1 MFKIWK
7 KHSINQI
14 NIIAILFAGIFAAVS
29 AFVIIFNEY
38 REFEKDIVTTE
49 VNYLKN
55 QKRRAVEQT
64 SRLYR
69 LIDYRYAELKDK
81 EPSTQNYH
89 ISEEVGIVLDD
100 SNIGGYIFIYDKN
113 RDVIYKSKKFND
125 NALVIK
131 KLFYASKKGG
141 SFLTFEIQQDN
152 ETIENLVFIREF
164 KKLGWVIGS
173 GMSIGEKDIVLAQ
186 KTEEHRNKITGF
198 MLKIITLTLFL
209 YLASILKY
217 RYITDKLSKEIKFIV
232 HSLKKASKSYTT
244 IDRKKIKFQ
253 EFREI
258 TSQANYM
265 LTKLKEKK
273 SALEDMNLNL
283 ESLVEEKTKELQESV
298 AYASELLVYQ
308 DKFLKNA
315 VHEINT
321 PLSII
326 LMNIDLYNLKFERNP
341 YLIKI
346 EAAVKVLEN
355 IYGDLSFIVKKEK
368 KDRRVDMVN
377 FTDFVNDRVDYFS
390 DVAIGNRLKIKSEVD
405 NEIFVLFN
413 EFELQRLCDNN
424 ISNAIKYSYINQD
437 VHVRLYRDEGC
448 TVFEVQNSGEKIIDD
463 KNIFSRYYRED
474 NARGGF
480 GLGLNIVKEI
490 CDNNSVHVEVKSDGK
505 KTVFKY
511 FFECSRRVGA

>member
-7 KHSINQI
+7 QHSINQI

-49 VNYLKN
+49 TTYLKN

-64 SRLYR
+64 SRIYR
-69 LIDYRYAELKDK
+69 LIEYRYATLKDEK
-81 EPSTQNYH
+81 PSIQNHH
-89 ISEEVGIVLDD
+89 IAEEVGTVLDD
-100 SNIGGYIFIYDKN
+100 SNTGGYIFIYDKN
-113 RDVIYKSKKFND
+113 KNVIYKSKRFDYDKIV
-125 NALVIK
+125 LK
-131 KLFYASKKGG
+131 KLFETSKKGG
-141 SFLTFEIQQDN
+141 GFLTFEVGEED
-152 ETIENLVFIREF
+152 EAIENLVFVREF
-164 KKLGWVIGS
+164 KKLGWIIGN
-173 GMSIGEKDIVLAQ
+173 GMNIGEKDIVLAQ
-186 KTEEHRNKITGF
+186 KTEEHRNKIAGF

-217 RYITDKLSKEIKFIV
+217 RYITEKLSKEIKFIV
-232 HSLKKASKSYTT
+232 SSLKKASKSYTS

-265 LTKLKEKK
+265 LYKLKEKK

-283 ESLVEEKTKELQESV
+283 ESLVEEKTKELQESA

-315 VHEINT
+315 IHEINT

-355 IYGDLSFIVKKEK
+355 IYGDLSFIVKKEN
-368 KDRRVDMVN
+368 KDGRVDMIN
-377 FTDFVNDRVDYFS
+377 FTDFINDRVEYFS
-390 DVAIGNRLKIKSEVD
+390 DVAIGNKLKIKSTID
-405 NEIFVLFN
+405 SEIFVLFN

-424 ISNAIKYSYINQD
+424 ISNAIKYSYINKD

-448 TVFEVQNSGEKIIDD
+448 TIFEVENSGEQIIDN
-463 KNIFSRYYRED
+463 KNIFSRFYRED

-490 CDNNSVHVEVKSDGK
+490 CDNNNVYVEVKSNGE
-505 KTVFKY
+505 KTVFRY
-511 FFECSRRVGA
+511 FFECSRRIM

>member
-1 MFKIWK
+1 MFNIWK
-7 KHSINQI
+7 QHSINQI

-38 REFEKDIVTTE
+38 RGFKKELVITEK
-49 VNYLKN
+49 NYVQN

-64 SRLYR
+64 ARLYR
-69 LIDYRYAELKDK
+69 LIEYRYANLKDEK
-81 EPSTQNYH
+81 QNILNEH
-89 ISEEVGIVLDD
+89 ISKEVGIVLDD
-100 SNIGGYIFIYDKN
+100 SNTGGYIFIYDKN
-113 RDVIYKSKKFND
+113 KKVIYKSK
-125 NALVIK
+125 
-131 KLFYASKKGG
+131 LFEHDVSVTNRLFKSAKKGG
-141 SFLTFEIQQDN
+141 SFLTFYTQKDE
-152 ETIENLVFIREF
+152 ESVENLAFIREF
-164 KKLGWVIGS
+164 KELGWVIGS
-173 GMSIGEKDIVLAQ
+173 GMGIGEKNVVIAQ

-198 MLKIITLTLFL
+198 ILKIITLTLFL

-232 HSLKKASKSYTT
+232 RSLKKASKSYTS
-244 IDRKKIKFQ
+244 IDRSKIKFE

-265 LTKLKEKK
+265 LSKLKEKK

-298 AYASELLVYQ
+298 AYASELLAYQ

-346 EAAVKVLEN
+346 EAAVKVLDN
-355 IYGDLSFIVKKEK
+355 IYGDLSFIIKKEK
-368 KDRRVDMVN
+368 EDKRVDMIN
-377 FTDFVNDRVDYFS
+377 FSDFVNDRVEYFA
-390 DVAIGNRLKIKSEVD
+390 DVAIGNRLKIKAQVD
-405 NEIFVLFN
+405 NDIFVLFN

-424 ISNAIKYSYINQD
+424 ISNAIKYSYINED
-437 VHVRLYRDEGC
+437 VHVRLYRDKGC
-448 TVFEVQNSGEKIIDD
+448 TVFEVENSGEKIINA
-463 KNIFSRYYRED
+463 KNIFSRFYRED

-490 CDNNSVHVEVKSDGK
+490 SENNNIYVDVQSDGK
-505 KTVFKY
+505 KTIFRY
-511 FFECSRRVGA
+511 FFECSRIVE

>member
-14 NIIAILFAGIFAAVS
+14 NIIAILFAGIFAAVA
-29 AFVIIFNEY
+29 AFVVIFNEY
-38 REFEKDIVTTE
+38 REFEKDIIATE

-69 LIDYRYAELKDK
+69 LIDYRFDELKD
-81 EPSTQNYH
+81 
-89 ISEEVGIVLDD
+89 EEVEVRNKRISNEIGIVLDD
-100 SNIGGYIFIYDKN
+100 SSTGGYIFVYDKN
-113 RDVIYKSKKFND
+113 REVVYRSNSFIDDSFVVD
-125 NALVIK
+125 
-131 KLFYASKKGG
+131 KLFDASRKG
-141 SFLTFEIQQDN
+141 STVLTFEVKKN
-152 ETIENLVFIREF
+152 SEKIENLAYVREF

-186 KTEEHRNKITGF
+186 KTKKYRNKIEGF
-198 MLKIITLTLFL
+198 VLKIITLTLLL
-209 YLASILKY
+209 YIASILKY

-232 HSLKKASKSYTT
+232 YSLRKASRSYTS
-244 IDRKKIKFQ
+244 IDTNKIKFQ

-258 TSQANYM
+258 TSQANFM
-265 LTKLKEKK
+265 LAKLKEKK

-283 ESLVEEKTKELQESV
+283 ESLVEEKTKELQKSV
-298 AYASELLVYQ
+298 AYTSELLAYQ

-315 VHEINT
+315 IHEINT

-326 LMNIDLYNLKFERNP
+326 LMNIDLHNLKFERNP

-355 IYGDLSFIVKKEK
+355 SYGDLSFIVKKEK
-368 KDRRVDMVN
+368 EDRRVDMVN

-390 DVAIGNRLKIKSEVD
+390 DVAIGNRLKIKSEVE

-424 ISNAIKYSYINQD
+424 ISNAIKYSHINQD
-437 VHVRLYRDEGC
+437 VHVRLYRDDGC
-448 TVFEVQNSGEKIIDD
+448 TVFEVENSGERIIDD

-511 FFECSRRVGA
+511 FFECSRRIEL